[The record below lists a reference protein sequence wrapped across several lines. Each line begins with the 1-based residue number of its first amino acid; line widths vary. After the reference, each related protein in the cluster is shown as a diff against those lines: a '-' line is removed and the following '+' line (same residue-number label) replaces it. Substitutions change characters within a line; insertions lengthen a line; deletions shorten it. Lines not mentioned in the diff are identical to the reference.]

1 MHFSLITENYF
12 TSTTSFTCID
22 NRELLYSTDEFKPT
36 SSLRPI
42 VWQDQESADTSK
54 IGHIIDSG
62 DLSISKDL
70 AEIIM
75 SFDPYGVEFYPS
87 KLTLKNSEVSER
99 YLLAINNVIDVIDEE
114 ESDIEVSPYN
124 GDLIIH
130 DLYISEEKLKNTPF
144 NKRVVFRVKGAE
156 TAMFFCEEV
165 FNILNCDSSFKDLR
179 MEKVHTDDLAVDI

>member
-1 MHFSLITENYF
+1 MYFSLITENYF

-99 YLLAINNVIDVIDEE
+99 YLLVINNVIDVIDEE

>member
-1 MHFSLITENYF
+1 MYFSLITENYF

>member
-1 MHFSLITENYF
+1 MYFSLITENYF
-12 TSTTSFTCID
+12 TSTTSFSCID

>member
-1 MHFSLITENYF
+1 MYFSLITENYF

-22 NRELLYSTDEFKPT
+22 NREFLYSTDEFKPT

>member
-1 MHFSLITENYF
+1 MYFSLITENYF

-62 DLSISKDL
+62 DLSISKVL

>member
-1 MHFSLITENYF
+1 MYFSLITENYF

-22 NRELLYSTDEFKPT
+22 NRVLLYSTDEFKPT